1 MAKLSDSERKNLPD
15 SAFAYVDSRG
25 ARRLPIYDEPHVRN
39 ALARFDQVKFE
50 TEAARDKARKRLL
63 QAAKKHGI
71 VPVGFVTAQLE
82 TERVR
87 VSTSAGALPSGFLTL
102 LFTDIENSTMHLHR
116 LGADYAKLLQK
127 VRRTIRGAV
136 TRAGGHAVELR
147 ADEAFVVFEDA
158 AAAIT
163 GAVALQRDLLTA
175 TWPRGSEVRVRA
187 GLHSGDVTLTEG
199 GYVGIPV
206 HTAARVAGAAHGGQ
220 ILISGECRHAA
231 GSPGPG
237 MQFRSLGGYR
247 FAGFSEPIPVYQ
259 VEAEGLL
266 TEFPRPRTGTRVS
279 KRA

>member
-1 MAKLSDSERKNLPD
+1 MARLSESERKNLPD
-15 SAFAYVDSRG
+15 SAFAYVDSKG

-87 VSTSAGALPSGFLTL
+87 VSTSAGAPPSGFLTL
-102 LFTDIENSTMHLHR
+102 LFTDIEDSTMHLHR

-136 TRAGGHAVELR
+136 ARVGGHPVELR

-163 GAVALQRDLLTA
+163 GAVALQRALLAA

-187 GLHSGDVTLTEG
+187 GLHSGEITLTES

-206 HTAARVAGAAHGGQ
+206 HCAGWLRRHTVGRSWSVGSAVMPPAVPARECSSAA
-220 ILISGECRHAA
+220 SGDTGLP
-231 GSPGPG
+231 GSPSR
-237 MQFRSLGGYR
+237 FRC
-247 FAGFSEPIPVYQ
+247 
-259 VEAEGLL
+259 
-266 TEFPRPRTGTRVS
+266 TRS
-279 KRA
+279 RRRD